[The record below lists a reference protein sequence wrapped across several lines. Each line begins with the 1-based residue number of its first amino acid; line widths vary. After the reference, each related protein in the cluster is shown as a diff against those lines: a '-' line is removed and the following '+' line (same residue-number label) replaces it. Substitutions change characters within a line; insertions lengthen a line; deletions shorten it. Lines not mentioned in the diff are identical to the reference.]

1 MTFKN
6 YNDINGHIAGNIA
19 LQKISELLL
28 SESRNKDS
36 VVRFGGEEFLILLYQ
51 CEESMVEHI
60 AQKIRLAFEKAPIQG
75 SNDASFYKTLSIGA
89 SMFPKDSD
97 SLWKCIKFADIALY
111 NAKENGRN
119 CVKTFDQEMV
129 EGKEMKSEF

>member
-1 MTFKN
+1 
-6 YNDINGHIAGNIA
+6 
-19 LQKISELLL
+19 
-28 SESRNKDS
+28 
-36 VVRFGGEEFLILLYQ
+36 
-51 CEESMVEHI
+51 
-60 AQKIRLAFEKAPIQG
+60 LAFEKAPIQG
-75 SNDASFYKTLSIGA
+75 SNGASFYKTLSIGA